1 MKIKHYLALM
11 LLFLDAGMMAQNTK
25 EAFMKKEELTMTQ
38 EWDKTFPRSD
48 KVKHCKVSFV
58 NRFGITLAADLYVPN
73 NATGK
78 LPAIAVS
85 GPYGAVKEQSSGLYA
100 QHLAEQGYLTLA
112 FDPSFT
118 GESGGQPRYSS
129 SMDINTEDFCAAV
142 DFLSCHDQVDA
153 DRIGILGICGWGGI
167 ALNAAALDPR
177 IQASVCVTLYNMTRV
192 TQQGYFDSMGE
203 EGRYRLKQELAQKR
217 TEEFRTGVIKTQGGL
232 PDQAPADAPDFLK
245 QYMAYYKSPER
256 GYHPRSLNSNQ
267 GWNITSSL
275 MLLNHNLWV
284 AASEIRTPVL
294 IVHGEKAHSRYFG
307 EDAFK
312 LVTCGKYAANKQLL
326 IVPGATHC
334 DLYDGGDKD
343 YIPWKE
349 ILEFYYKG
357 LKLHE

>member
-1 MKIKHYLALM
+1 MYPQ
-11 LLFLDAGMMAQNTK
+11 D
-25 EAFMKKEELTMTQ
+25 
-38 EWDKTFPRSD
+38 
-48 KVKHCKVSFV
+48 
-58 NRFGITLAADLYVPN
+58 
-73 NATGK
+73 ATGK

-100 QHLAEQGYLTLA
+100 QHLAEEGYLTLA

-142 DFLSCHDQVDA
+142 DFLSNHEQVDA
-153 DRIGILGICGWGGI
+153 NRIGILGICGWGGI

-192 TQQGYFDSMGE
+192 TQQGYFDSMDE
-203 EGRYRLKQELAQKR
+203 EDRYQLKQELAQKR

-232 PDQAPADAPDFLK
+232 PDQTPADAPDFLR

-312 LVTCGKYAANKQLL
+312 AVVSGKYAANKQLL

-349 ILEFYYKG
+349 ILEFYDKG
-357 LKLHE
+357 LKVHE

>member
-1 MKIKHYLALM
+1 
-11 LLFLDAGMMAQNTK
+11 
-25 EAFMKKEELTMTQ
+25 
-38 EWDKTFPRSD
+38 
-48 KVKHCKVSFV
+48 
-58 NRFGITLAADLYVPN
+58 
-73 NATGK
+73 
-78 LPAIAVS
+78 
-85 GPYGAVKEQSSGLYA
+85 
-100 QHLAEQGYLTLA
+100 
-112 FDPSFT
+112 
-118 GESGGQPRYSS
+118 
-129 SMDINTEDFCAAV
+129 
-142 DFLSCHDQVDA
+142 
-153 DRIGILGICGWGGI
+153 
-167 ALNAAALDPR
+167 
-177 IQASVCVTLYNMTRV
+177 MTRV

-232 PDQAPADAPDFLK
+232 QDQAPADAPDFLK

-307 EDAFK
+307 EDAFRV
-312 LVTCGKYAANKQLL
+312 VTSGKYAANKQLL

>member
-25 EAFMKKEELTMTQ
+25 EAFMKEEELTMTQ
-38 EWDKTFPRSD
+38 EWDKTFPKSD

-58 NRFGITLAADLYVPN
+58 NRFGITLAADLYVPK

-307 EDAFK
+307 EDAFRV
-312 LVTCGKYAANKQLL
+312 VTSGKYAANKQLL